1 MTAPFPPQEQQ
12 MPSAWIL
19 RSAEIVVDG
28 MPGVLVLKGD
38 DLSAAYPGMV
48 RYTLEVMRGEDVLY
62 TYRTNTYEYPPG
74 TPQTAESVALTAFH
88 RLRQELP
95 GRPEAFVLHPPEAA
109 VRPLPPRR
117 PGTAVII
124 QGSPRLYGNS
134 AILAGWATDA
144 CRDAGLRCETLY
156 PAEMRIEPCT
166 GCFRCYNAGR
176 CVIEDDMAAIYR
188 ALAEAGLVIVCTPV
202 YTETVPAALKA
213 VIDRCQAYR
222 ARRVLEGGE
231 EGRQSGILCAVS
243 GQKGAENFVCV
254 SRVARS
260 FFRFIGAEMLGEVL
274 VGGADAVNDIRAVA
288 GREESVRAEL
298 RALIAR
304 VAG

>member
-1 MTAPFPPQEQQ
+1 MHG
-12 MPSAWIL
+12 AWVL

-28 MPGVLVLKGD
+28 TPGVLVLKGE

-48 RYTLEVMRGEDVLY
+48 RYTLEFRRGDTVLY
-62 TYRTNTYEYPPG
+62 TYLTNTSEYPPAN
-74 TPQTAESVALTAFH
+74 PQTAESVALTAFH

-95 GRPEAFVLHPPEAA
+95 GRPDTFVLHPPEPV
-109 VRPLPPRR
+109 VRPLPPHR
-117 PGTAVII
+117 PEVAVII

-134 AILAGWATDA
+134 AILAGWAADA
-144 CRDAGLRCETLY
+144 CRDAGMRCETLY

-176 CVIEDDMAAIYR
+176 CVIPDDMSAIDR

-222 ARRVLEGGE
+222 AGRVLAGGE
-231 EGRQSGILCAVS
+231 TGRQAGILCAVA
-243 GQKGAENFVCV
+243 GRKGAENFVCV
-254 SRVARS
+254 SRVVGS
-260 FFRFIGAEMLGEVL
+260 FFRFIGAEMLGEVR
-274 VGGADAVNDIRAVA
+274 VDGADAVSDIRATA
-288 GREESVRAEL
+288 GREAGVRAEL

-304 VAG
+304 AGR